1 MIPEARQAIFTAKYA
16 EEIKHKTTL
25 LELQKII
32 MYLKNC
38 IKLLCEDPAFAEY
51 IKCILMDERTFLN
64 NNMVYSF
71 LTCFLLKVQSQ
82 VLSGSS
88 CANLINI
95 LVTSLINEY
104 HNLEPELTSQRLEL
118 CKTSGILNADLRAFI
133 LMLSVHTPK
142 QLDPALIPAL
152 QDLLTKCRAC
162 LQQRSTLI
170 L

>member
-32 MYLKNC
+32 MY
-38 IKLLCEDPAFAEY
+38 
-51 IKCILMDERTFLN
+51 
-64 NNMVYSF
+64 
-71 LTCFLLKVQSQ
+71 LKVQSQ